1 MFKGIETD
9 YEVQEIDTGAAGVF
23 TYDIPDQQATL
34 AVMFSHHANDP
45 GKFKVEAYPAS
56 EKKNAEPDLYCGM
69 NDDNPQKADGNRRDY
84 QLGFGLNAFV
94 LMTTKNPPTLEIDIG
109 TVADIISSLLSL
121 S

>member
-1 MFKGIETD
+1 MFCLFKGNNTY

-34 AVMFSHHANDP
+34 AVMFSHDANDP
-45 GKFKVEAYPAS
+45 GKFKVEAYPVS

-109 TVADIISSLLSL
+109 TVAK
-121 S
+121 